1 MAVIS
6 NTTTIIDAGAISPA
20 TAGSM
25 NLIKSIT
32 ASSSATITF
41 THGDDGVIFDDTY
54 DVYVFKF
61 INLHPQNANIDFHF
75 QVDTGT
81 NTAFNQPIVSAATI
95 PYHNEADNAS
105 GLDYGTDMSQVGTA
119 FQGLLDNASPTGNDS
134 NGGGSLTFYSP
145 SSDTFVKLFAAKM
158 FGQGAGDF
166 FAGYNTSGYVNTATA
181 LTKVR
186 FKYAGGNIDSGEIK
200 LYGVKG

>member
-32 ASSSATITF
+32 ASSSGTITF
-41 THGDDGVIFDDTY
+41 THGDNGVIFDGTY

-61 INLHPQNANIDFHF
+61 INLHPQNENVDFHF

-81 NTAFNQPIVSAATI
+81 NSNFN
-95 PYHNEADNAS
+95 
-105 GLDYGTDMSQVGTA
+105 
-119 FQGLLDNASPTGNDS
+119 
-134 NGGGSLTFYSP
+134 
-145 SSDTFVKLFAAKM
+145 
-158 FGQGAGDF
+158 
-166 FAGYNTSGYVNTATA
+166 
-181 LTKVR
+181 
-186 FKYAGGNIDSGEIK
+186 
-200 LYGVKG
+200 